1 MPDLVLVG
9 GQNPL
14 KSKTK
19 LLAVSLEHAVND
31 ITAAHN
37 NLPIDMQLSLKPHI
51 EDVLKRL
58 NGLIEMALIA
68 GYRKGLVDFF
78 EDDPSNSTT

>member
-9 GQNPL
+9 GQNPH

-19 LLAVSLEHAVND
+19 LFAVSLEHAVND
-31 ITAAHN
+31 LTAAYG
-37 NLPIDMQLSLKPHI
+37 NLPLDIQLSLKSHV
-51 EDVLKRL
+51 EDSIKRL

-78 EDDPSNSTT
+78 EDEPSDSTT